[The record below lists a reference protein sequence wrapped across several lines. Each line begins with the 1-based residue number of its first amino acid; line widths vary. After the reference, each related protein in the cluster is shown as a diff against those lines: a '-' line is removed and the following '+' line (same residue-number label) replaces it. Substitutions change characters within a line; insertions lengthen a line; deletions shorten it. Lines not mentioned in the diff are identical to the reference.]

1 MEHQGFKVFFMM
13 LAVIF
18 LYGCANAPASS
29 TGTYTAGGI
38 VGESTVSG
46 GAASGRSVSGETI
59 SGNAIT
65 GEAISGSIASVKEDG
80 FEKNGKS
87 RYENDDNR
95 YKENEEFDG
104 LIQYRLDG
112 TKVREIELRIDCV
125 QWVSNDW
132 IYYTSWDEE
141 YQDALYRIPIE
152 KTKKGDRL
160 LTDRRE
166 KIWKAS
172 GIDIYYAT
180 SSYLILEQESDDAE
194 LYKYDLKTKKK
205 TKLMAGEE
213 DVSPLSMAGH
223 FVGDTQV
230 PDCQDR
236 TLMLDGE
243 LFFETYKNLYRLD
256 PETGKIAAVC
266 ATGEKYVDFALYR
279 GELYLLRDN
288 ELYHFDR
295 KSKKAETFISE
306 ESLIN
311 QLGKLESK
319 EITKLISEEM
329 ALARGRMYLVFRLQ
343 WRQEE
348 RETGRDVLYQ
358 RDGLFSMQITEPGRI
373 SREDVLMDYLDKK
386 GKYET
391 TASRAGELRAE
402 HTCSFDE
409 YTEGTACFEYCYKKK
424 GKEYSQYI
432 FYDLT
437 TKEIEERDEDELV
450 SE

>member
-1 MEHQGFKVFFMM
+1 M
-13 LAVIF
+13 LF
-18 LYGCANAPASS
+18 
-29 TGTYTAGGI
+29 
-38 VGESTVSG
+38 
-46 GAASGRSVSGETI
+46 RS
-59 SGNAIT
+59 
-65 GEAISGSIASVKEDG
+65 
-80 FEKNGKS
+80 
-87 RYENDDNR
+87 
-95 YKENEEFDG
+95 
-104 LIQYRLDG
+104 
-112 TKVREIELRIDCV
+112 
-125 QWVSNDW
+125 
-132 IYYTSWDEE
+132 
-141 YQDALYRIPIE
+141 
-152 KTKKGDRL
+152 
-160 LTDRRE
+160 
-166 KIWKAS
+166 
-172 GIDIYYAT
+172 
-180 SSYLILEQESDDAE
+180 
-194 LYKYDLKTKKK
+194 
-205 TKLMAGEE
+205 
-213 DVSPLSMAGH
+213 
-223 FVGDTQV
+223 
-230 PDCQDR
+230 
-236 TLMLDGE
+236 
-243 LFFETYKNLYRLD
+243 
-256 PETGKIAAVC
+256 GKIAAVC

-343 WRQEE
+343 WRQED

-409 YTEGTACFEYCYKKK
+409 YREGTACFEYCYKKK